1 MITQLSDTPDSELK
15 HQSHLKLLREEYAK
29 LQKSYNE
36 LEQKYSRAIVA
47 NPELNEGGEFSS
59 FMSRLSMQVANL
71 HGRSTFSDIEIKLR
85 DKTVPGHKFV
95 LSARSNE
102 WSEEVIAD
110 LQEIGKLIRSLSI
123 QLDLVTDFPFQIGV
137 TWRRM
142 LVKHSSDGSTRTWW
156 TCSTMHWHWD
166 YSGLPIDSAYLV

>member
-1 MITQLSDTPDSELK
+1 MK

-71 HGRSTFSDIEIKLR
+71 HGRSVFSDIDIKLR

-95 LSARSNE
+95 LSARSHE
-102 WSEEVIAD
+102 WSEEVVAE
-110 LQEIGKLIRSLSI
+110 LTEIGKTLSYLIYYRL
-123 QLDLVTDFPFQIGV
+123 T
-137 TWRRM
+137 
-142 LVKHSSDGSTRTWW
+142 
-156 TCSTMHWHWD
+156 
-166 YSGLPIDSAYLV
+166 